1 MRLLILILT
10 GLLLATP
17 MAVAAPSPPFTLFP
31 VVGGAHYAD
40 DFGKNRGAGTH
51 QGNDLLA
58 PCGMPTVAVVAGTV
72 SLDYGA
78 RSGYMLTLK
87 GRDSWYRYIHMDGR
101 NGAKSAFA
109 AGLRD
114 GSRVRVGQIIAYVG
128 NTGDAAGGACHLHF
142 ELHHGT
148 RTVSP
153 FSWLQQATILQIDPT
168 NPASA
173 APITTP
179 VVLTIKG
186 RVAWAA
192 TTASDGCRII
202 VRSSSITASDGSKF
216 SASRLITLRADPA
229 LIASIVAGRRV
240 TIVTTPALLTTGR
253 QDLLP
258 LTWTAVS
265 VS

>member
-17 MAVAAPSPPFTLFP
+17 MAVAAPLPPFTLFP
-31 VVGGAHYAD
+31 VVGGAHYTD

-72 SLDYGA
+72 SLDYGS

-153 FSWLQQATILQIDPT
+153 FSWLQRATILQIDAS

-173 APITTP
+173 APIATP

-192 TTASDGCRII
+192 TTRSGGRVI
-202 VRSSSITASDGSKF
+202 VRCSSITASDGSKF

-253 QDLLP
+253 QNLLP
-258 LTWTAVS
+258 LTWTAFS

>member
-1 MRLLILILT
+1 MRILLLILT
-10 GLLLATP
+10 GLLLASP

-31 VVGGAHYAD
+31 VVGGANYTD
-40 DFGKNRGAGTH
+40 DFGANRGGGTH

-87 GRDSWYRYIHMDGR
+87 GTDSWYRYIHMDGR
-101 NGAKSAFA
+101 SGAKSAFA
-109 AGLRD
+109 SGLRD
-114 GSRVRVGQIIAYVG
+114 GSRVRVGQIIGYVG
-128 NTGDAAGGACHLHF
+128 NSGDAAGGPCHLHF
-142 ELHHGT
+142 ELHYET

-153 FSWLQQATILQIDPT
+153 FSWLQQATIVQLDAS

-173 APITTP
+173 TPVSTP
-179 VVLTIKG
+179 VVLTITG

-192 TTASDGCRII
+192 TTRSGGRII

-216 SASRLITLRADPA
+216 SASRLITLRANSA
-229 LIASIVAGRRV
+229 LIARVVAGRRV
-240 TIVTTPALLTTGR
+240 TIVTTPALLTTRR
-253 QDLLP
+253 QNLLP
-258 LTWTAVS
+258 LTWTAFS

>member
-1 MRLLILILT
+1 
-10 GLLLATP
+10 
-17 MAVAAPSPPFTLFP
+17 
-31 VVGGAHYAD
+31 
-40 DFGKNRGAGTH
+40 
-51 QGNDLLA
+51 
-58 PCGMPTVAVVAGTV
+58 MPTVAVVAGTV
-72 SLDYGA
+72 SLDYGS

-87 GRDSWYRYIHMDGR
+87 GTDSWYRYIHMDGR
-101 NGAKSAFA
+101 NSAKSAFA
-109 AGLRD
+109 SGLRD
-114 GSRVRVGQIIAYVG
+114 GSRVRVGQIIGYVG
-128 NTGDAAGGACHLHF
+128 NTGDAAGGPCHLHF

-153 FSWLQQATILQIDPT
+153 FSWLQEATIVQLDPT

-173 APITTP
+173 TPVTTP

-216 SASRLITLRADPA
+216 STSRLITLRADPA

-240 TIVTTPALLTTGR
+240 TIVTTPAQLTTGR

-258 LTWTAVS
+258 LSWTAVS